1 MDHLVFISH
10 SSKDAQIAQLI
21 CHRLED
27 SGIKCW
33 IAPRDITVS
42 DWAASIMDGLA
53 RSDVFVIIISESSI
67 NSGEVL
73 KEVAQATS
81 TCSYIVPFKVD
92 QADLNQ
98 KLDYH
103 LRPCHWL
110 DASTPPIEARI
121 EDLKNRIINLSTE
134 DQVYM
139 NNRKQKL
146 VEHMVWPKSVFLGRD
161 SEVEEIAER
170 LTDDKV
176 LFLQGMGGI
185 GKSEIAKSYA
195 KQYHDRYDTVLFV
208 GYEGNIIESINSDK
222 VTIENLT
229 PWDSQHET
237 AEQFFYRKMDVL
249 RKITSNRT
257 LVILDNYDV
266 DEDSKF
272 IELINSPFHLLVT
285 TRNDHEDYPTMK
297 IGPIEDFNAVREIFL
312 NFCGK
317 KPKEEEMCI
326 INEMLILINCHTIT
340 VELLA
345 KQMKASRRKPYDMLA
360 MLKSGGVNTKL
371 KEKVKREGESDCA
384 SAFDF
389 ISKLFHFSN
398 MNEESKRL
406 LRFMTLVPYTGID
419 ISFFYDVC
427 ELDSYDDLNDLI
439 AHSWLMLDE
448 DTDIMSLHPI
458 IADVIRD
465 TLKPTI
471 ENCEE
476 YIIGVVREIG
486 NLWFKSGAER
496 ERLWPYY
503 DSIIKNY
510 PEVPENMWRTY
521 IELANNAWICGR
533 YALSIEL
540 GHKVFHVV
548 QKLYDADSYEYGLA
562 AKMLGGC
569 YHNSG
574 DDVSAEPY
582 YEMGLEAQ
590 KAAIHEDSSIDEWRD
605 LATVYQKVARCA
617 YLRGDFEKSKAYLE
631 ESVRISELKYD
642 KVPGMG
648 DTYTELCRMYI
659 AMDEYEQALLY
670 CKKSLD
676 HFNAIFGDE
685 SPNHAYSYT
694 DFGRCYAKLGR
705 FDEAEEALQKAL
717 DINIKYHG
725 IYNLQTFK
733 SKEALADLEMERG
746 NTEKAIYEYTEL
758 ELEMEQAFGENNQSV
773 IKIRNKKLVV
783 SPNE

>member
-27 SGIKCW
+27 AGIKCW
-33 IAPRDITVS
+33 IAPRDITIS
-42 DWAASIMDGLA
+42 DWATSIMDGLA

-121 EDLKNRIINLSTE
+121 EDLKNRILNLSTE

-170 LTDDKV
+170 LTDDKL

-195 KQYHDRYDTVLFV
+195 KKYHDRYDTVLFV

-229 PWDSQHET
+229 PWDSEHET
-237 AEQFFYRKMDVL
+237 AEQFFYRKIDVL

-257 LVILDNYDV
+257 LIILDNYDV

-272 IELINSPFHLLVT
+272 IELVNSPFHLLVT

-297 IGPIEDFNAVREIFL
+297 IGPIEDFDTVREIFV

-317 KPKEEEMCI
+317 KPKEEEIPI
-326 INEMLILINCHTIT
+326 IDEMLNLVNCHTIT

-345 KQMKASRRKPYDMLA
+345 KQMKASRRKPADMLV

-371 KEKVKREGESDCA
+371 KEKIKREGESDSA

-427 ELDSYDDLNDLI
+427 ELDSYDELNDLI

-458 IADVIRD
+458 IADVVRD

-476 YIIGVVREIG
+476 YMIGIVREIG

-496 ERLWPYY
+496 EKLWPYY
-503 DSIIKNY
+503 ASVIKNY
-510 PEVPENMWRTY
+510 PDVPENLWRTY
-521 IELANNAWICGR
+521 IELENNAWICGR

-540 GHKVFHVV
+540 GHKVLHVV
-548 QKLYDADSYEYGLA
+548 QKLYEPDSYEFGLA

-590 KAAIHEDSSIDEWRD
+590 KAAIHEDSSITEWRD

-659 AMDEYEQALLY
+659 AMGEYEQALAY

-676 HFNAIFGDE
+676 YFNEIFGDE

-705 FDEAEEALQKAL
+705 FAEAEEALQKAL

-725 IYNLQTFK
+725 TYNLQTFK

-773 IKIRNKKLVV
+773 IKIRDKKEVILR
-783 SPNE
+783 